1 MTLAAYHTIYQSSV
15 DFVMRKQVE
24 SEEGVENLEEELNDL
39 VRESEKLSDKRDSLI
54 FKKEMK

>member
-1 MTLAAYHTIYQSSV
+1 
-15 DFVMRKQVE
+15 MRKQVE